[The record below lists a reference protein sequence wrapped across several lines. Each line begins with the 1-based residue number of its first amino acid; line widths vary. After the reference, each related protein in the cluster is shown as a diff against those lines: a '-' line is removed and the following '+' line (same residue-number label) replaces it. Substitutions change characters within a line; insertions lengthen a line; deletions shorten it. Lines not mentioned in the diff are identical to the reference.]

1 MKRGLLIQITGSMKF
16 WSLVLFS
23 IVALT
28 LSCSDPST
36 KAGKERNK
44 IGGYKVPKNK
54 PAGSYSDTITING
67 PSALFYNP
75 DSLQWEKIKAITDT
89 MIFESTVH
97 DCVYQMRNARNSL
110 QKNWPGIKMVDVS
123 NARWI
128 RFQLLNG
135 TSEYIDLDELDDP
148 CGILLFDGHKK
159 ARLAD
164 MMNIDSELGFY
175 FSE

>member
-1 MKRGLLIQITGSMKF
+1 MIQISGSMKF

-23 IVALT
+23 IVT
-28 LSCSDPST
+28 FILSCSDSSSR
-36 KAGKERNK
+36 AGKEQDNIRND
-44 IGGYKVPKNK
+44 KVPKNK
-54 PAGSYSDTITING
+54 PAGNYSDTITINVS
-67 PSALFYNP
+67 SALFYNP

-110 QKNWPGIKMVDVS
+110 QKNWPGIKMVEVS

-128 RFQLLNG
+128 RFRLLNG

-159 ARLAD
+159 PRLAD

-175 FSE
+175 FSD

>member
-1 MKRGLLIQITGSMKF
+1 MKF

-23 IVALT
+23 IVT
-28 LSCSDPST
+28 FILSCSDSSSR
-36 KAGKERNK
+36 AGKEQDNIRND
-44 IGGYKVPKNK
+44 KVPKNK
-54 PAGSYSDTITING
+54 PAGSYSDTITIKVA
-67 PSALFYNP
+67 SALFYNP

-97 DCVYQMRNARNSL
+97 DCVYQVRNARNSL
-110 QKNWPGIKMVDVS
+110 EKNWPGIKMVEVS

-159 ARLAD
+159 VRRAD

-175 FSE
+175 FSD